1 MKTTSVLHPNQV
13 DHRGCEAGQT
23 AATLPQPAR
32 RLDKPCRSFRKERR
46 GAAVVEFAIVA
57 PVFFVFVL
65 GIIEYGR
72 MVMVY
77 QMLTN
82 SSRLGARM
90 AVLEDTLEQDV
101 VNAVTDHLS
110 NLGITGETV
119 TVTAWDQGDPPQ
131 EINLADAVNGDTVEV
146 SVSISFDQVSWLPSP
161 MFLGGKTLTASTQM
175 RREGG

>member
-1 MKTTSVLHPNQV
+1 
-13 DHRGCEAGQT
+13 
-23 AATLPQPAR
+23 
-32 RLDKPCRSFRKERR
+32 
-46 GAAVVEFAIVA
+46 
-57 PVFFVFVL
+57 
-65 GIIEYGR
+65 
-72 MVMVY
+72 
-77 QMLTN
+77 
-82 SSRLGARM
+82 M

-101 VNAVTDHLS
+101 VDAVTDHLS